1 MGKLSLPEIEARAD
15 ELAKCVNC
23 GLCQAV
29 CPTYLVDGHEG
40 KTARG
45 KIEIMRAML
54 DGRLEPST
62 GIADLADDC
71 VTCYACQTV
80 CPAGVKTE
88 LLWTALR
95 QELSYLASATPT
107 KRRGL
112 KWTIGSPRLMRLGVR
127 RYGRMYGFDRTQ
139 PREAILGRFGL
150 PVFKGAPYLDS
161 LQELYPAIG
170 EEQGRVG
177 LLIGCSGNIS
187 TPWAVDAAINLL
199 RTVGW
204 SVVVPKTQGCCGA
217 PAINNGQWTLGKKL
231 ASKVVR
237 LFNDLDVTWVT
248 SPDATC
254 SSAMGVDYLNLFADD
269 EVLLEEAKKLS
280 AKTIEL
286 GNLLAKSLDDGR
298 LKFHP
303 LKITVTVHDSCHSI
317 HLGGGNRWRDL
328 LRAIPN
334 LEIREMREPSVCCGF
349 GGSYA
354 LMHPATSDKIAARK
368 MNNASQTGAE
378 VVLVSSPGCQ
388 IRLQSMEAEAG
399 AGEQPSVRYVAEL
412 LAGMAI

>member
-1 MGKLSLPEIEARAD
+1 VGKLALVETEARAD

-29 CPTYLVDGHEG
+29 CPTYLVEGHEG

-45 KIEIMRAML
+45 KIELMRGML
-54 DGRLEPST
+54 DGRLKQST
-62 GIADLADDC
+62 GIADLVDDC

-95 QELSYLASATPT
+95 QDLASFATNT
-107 KRRGL
+107 TKKRRAL
-112 KWTIGSPRLMRLGVR
+112 KWTVGSPKLMKLGVR
-127 RYGRMYGFDRTQ
+127 RYGRMYGFNRQ
-139 PREAILGRFGL
+139 RPREAKLGKFGL
-150 PVFKGAPYLDS
+150 PVFNGAPYLDS

-170 EEQGRVG
+170 EEVGRVG
-177 LLIGCSGNIS
+177 LLIGCSGNLS
-187 TPWAVDAAINLL
+187 APWAVDAALSLL

-217 PAINNGQWTLGKKL
+217 PAINNGQWKLGRKL
-231 ASKVVR
+231 ASRVIR
-237 LFNDLDVTWVT
+237 LFDELGVDWVT

-254 SSAMGVDYLNLFADD
+254 SSAMSTDYLNLFADD
-269 EVLLEEAKKLS
+269 PDQLEAAMRLS

-286 GNLLAKSLDDGR
+286 GNLIAKALDEGR

-303 LKITVTVHDSCHSI
+303 LKVAVTVHDSCHSI

-328 LRAIPN
+328 LRAIPG
-334 LEIREMREPSVCCGF
+334 LEIREMNESSVCCGF

-354 LMHPATSDKIAARK
+354 LMHPVTSERIAARK
-368 MNNASQTGAE
+368 MTNAAQTGAE
-378 VVLVSSPGCQ
+378 IVLVSSPGCQ
-388 IRLQSMEAEAG
+388 IRLQSLETG
-399 AGEQPSVRYVAEL
+399 AVEQPSIRYVAEL